1 MSSGEFTTTAKYE
14 SNTGTIHP
22 IRLQPETL
30 AAFGN
35 AVPAGAIDS
44 PISAVV
50 SLTRRQRG
58 LRPRYITVRFT
69 AEKTDYATGGLYRI
83 PICTATVWAGINVG
97 ATGTYLGTAAVVVS
111 KEDERV
117 R

>member
-1 MSSGEFTTTAKYE
+1 MSSGGFIRTKYE
-14 SNTGTIHP
+14 SNAGTIHP
-22 IRLQPETL
+22 IRLQPETV
-30 AAFGN
+30 AAYEN
-35 AVPAGAIDS
+35 EAPTGAINS

-58 LRPRYITVRFT
+58 LRPRYISVVLT
-69 AEKTDYATGGLYRI
+69 AAKPDYKAGTIYKI
-83 PICTATVWAGINVG
+83 PILSATKFAEIEVG
-97 ATGTYLGTAAVVVS
+97 EAGTYLGVAAEVVG